1 LTGSPFDDPGLS
13 NEKSD
18 SCDMVIEMVS
28 ENEFVCYA
36 PGDSL
41 IYSYGPHPAYR
52 NIPKYKWL
60 TPIVLKAL
68 DERQKHLKNMG
79 SLLCKK
85 LTEVPGFFNAPELED
100 AFSRI
105 NNLTV
110 TDVYKYLHVDKS
122 TVGRLRKGTIISLPK
137 WGVVEL
143 DRVFDMTKGSQRL
156 WLCILN
162 VLQTEDP
169 KNPLGLKEIAS
180 MCDTSRE
187 RAGQLLKK
195 HGIPS
200 RASEREKFHA
210 KNKATWMRD

>member
-1 LTGSPFDDPGLS
+1 
-13 NEKSD
+13 
-18 SCDMVIEMVS
+18 M
-28 ENEFVCYA
+28 
-36 PGDSL
+36 
-41 IYSYGPHPAYR
+41 
-52 NIPKYKWL
+52 
-60 TPIVLKAL
+60 
-68 DERQKHLKNMG
+68 
-79 SLLCKK
+79 
-85 LTEVPGFFNAPELED
+85 
-100 AFSRI
+100 
-105 NNLTV
+105 
-110 TDVYKYLHVDKS
+110 
-122 TVGRLRKGTIISLPK
+122 GRLRKGTIISLPK